1 MQVSNYHT
9 ISKSQN
15 KIAKKSDLEKIS
27 FLITDRKVPG
37 LTGKCRDTLMFLVAL
52 AKMGFSEVIAHVA
65 VICSAIDN
73 SSGCAISDR
82 SLRRS
87 FAHLESLGF
96 ISRQKFCYGTNRYQ
110 THIILHLDRFQWW
123 LNNKKSQSPQITHA
137 RPKWPDYTITSNN
150 STLCNSKNS
159 FIYSNSK
166 PVEKSTNKTKKPYS
180 QWLHPVLY
188 SVIQSAKRL
197 KVPNDM
203 FKYLVS
209 ACENEIAGEKIGIT
223 APSGIEWNRSQ
234 WQKMTIAERES
245 VARLDILPRFIPQ
258 FFEKSKNKPVPEPI
272 VEKKCAV
279 TVEESEKI
287 RALIRKSLEKTEIS
301 KPENGVYPSHAVQ
314 PAVQPAAVA
323 LERDEFLILEQARQK
338 LACQKFG

>member
-123 LNNKKSQSPQITHA
+123 MNDKKSHSPHVTHS

-150 STLCNSKNS
+150 TTLCNSKDS

-166 PVEKSTNKTKKPYS
+166 AAEKTEQKTKKPYS
-180 QWLHPVLY
+180 QWLHPVLF

-197 KVPNDM
+197 NVPANLT
-203 FKYLVS
+203 KYLIT
-209 ACENEIAGEKIGIT
+209 ACENEIAGEKIGIA

-234 WQKMTIAERES
+234 WQKMSIAERES

-258 FFEKSKNKPVPEPI
+258 FFEKPTKKPVVEPV

-287 RALIRKSLEKTEIS
+287 RALIRKSMEKTEIS
-301 KPENGVYPSHAVQ
+301 QPENDVYPNHAVQ
-314 PAVQPAAVA
+314 PTVQPAAAV
-323 LERDEFLILEQARQK
+323 LERDEYLILEQARQK
-338 LACQKFG
+338 LACQRFG

>member
-65 VICSAIDN
+65 VICQAIEN
-73 SSGCAISDR
+73 SSGCSISER

-87 FAHLESLGF
+87 FAHLENLGF
-96 ISRQKFCYGTNRYQ
+96 ISRQKFCYGEHLYQ
-110 THIILHLDRFQWW
+110 THIILHIDRFQWW
-123 LNNKKSQSPQITHA
+123 LNNKKSHPPHIAHS

-180 QWLHPVLY
+180 KWIHPVLY

-197 KVPNDM
+197 KMPADM
-203 FKYLVS
+203 LKYLIS

-223 APSGIEWNRSQ
+223 SPSGIEWNRAQ

-258 FFEKSKNKPVPEPI
+258 FFEKTEIKPVAEPVI
-272 VEKKCAV
+272 EKKCAV

-287 RALIRKSLEKTEIS
+287 RALIRKSLEKTGIS
-301 KPENGVYPSHAVQ
+301 TLGNDVYPNHAVQ
-314 PAVQPAAVA
+314 PTVQPAAAV
-323 LERDEFLILEQARQK
+323 LERDEYLILEQARQK
-338 LACQKFG
+338 LACQRFG